1 MNEMNSKDVALKVMV
16 KRANYV
22 APSVKMKA
30 IAIEDGFG
38 TSMFNNH
45 TGMTEQMNVVNW
57 N

>member
-1 MNEMNSKDVALKVMV
+1 MNSKDVVLKAMV